1 MAYTETNLCLKAKA
15 KSASLTENVASI
27 CLDYTAI
34 IRFTGKK
41 YNKCSAIG
49 VNAVKSVLVVD
60 DNPINLKLI
69 GSQLKD
75 NYEVSLAK
83 SGEMALQ
90 ICSRR
95 RPNLILLDVEMP
107 GMDGFLTIA
116 QLQEDPMMR
125 HIPVIFLTSSYDAD
139 TEVKCLEAG
148 AMDFITKPAH
158 PEILRHRI
166 ELHLQLSAY
175 QLHLEH
181 TIKELE
187 DNISVSF
194 AELLECKEYNI
205 AGHLM
210 RTSAYVELITEELL
224 RLGIFGD
231 ELTKENASLM
241 KRAAPFHDIGKIG
254 VSDIILLKPG
264 SLTKEEYA
272 KRKTHTLVGGG
283 MLRAIYER
291 TPNQLY
297 LETAIE
303 IAEGHHE
310 RVDGTG
316 YPHGLKGDD
325 IPLSCRIMALANV
338 YDSLLTDRVYR
349 KAYSHDEAVGM
360 ILADRG
366 TMFDHRVT
374 DAFDSLKDEFLSIS
388 MSPDF
393 KAEDIG
399 INIYNEANTGS

>member
-1 MAYTETNLCLKAKA
+1 M
-15 KSASLTENVASI
+15 
-27 CLDYTAI
+27 
-34 IRFTGKK
+34 
-41 YNKCSAIG
+41 
-49 VNAVKSVLVVD
+49 KSVLVVD

-107 GMDGFLTIA
+107 GMDGFQTIA

-272 KRKTHTLVGGG
+272 KLKTHTLVGGG